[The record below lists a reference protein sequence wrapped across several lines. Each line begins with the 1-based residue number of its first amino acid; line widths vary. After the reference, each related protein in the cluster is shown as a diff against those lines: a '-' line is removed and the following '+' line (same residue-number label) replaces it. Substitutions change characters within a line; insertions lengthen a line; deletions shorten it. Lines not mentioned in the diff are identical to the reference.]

1 MLKYESVN
9 RRLGLDGVLPASS
22 ARSGGA
28 EIVGKLAAGGVVLVL
43 EAFFLTG
50 CEAVEFQNAADMSNI
65 YMGVS
70 KNRGTPKWMVYNGT
84 PY

>member
-43 EAFFLTG
+43 EAGNQRLVKPWNFKMLQICPTSIFG
-50 CEAVEFQNAADMSNI
+50 RCSF
-65 YMGVS
+65 
-70 KNRGTPKWMVYNGT
+70 
-84 PY
+84 